1 MLKVLG
7 TIKRSFQILHQQ
19 IPVDPNS
26 GEASAMGSLKK
37 TMYDIVNVLWT
48 PIQCGAKTP
57 SLHFFIKLL

>member
-37 TMYDIVNVLWT
+37 TNVRHC
-48 PIQCGAKTP
+48 QCFMDTLYCRKAAINDYFNG
-57 SLHFFIKLL
+57 L

>member
-37 TMYDIVNVLWT
+37 PMYDIVSVLWT
-48 PIQCGAKTP
+48 PYTVGRQQ
-57 SLHFFIKLL
+57 